1 MLLKYITA
9 SLVFLVLFNQ
19 NAAVLAQTQGGIND
33 KTLEKLKAKIEKLG
47 VGKDSKIKVTL
58 KDETKLNGFISARD
72 ENGFDITI
80 ENSGE
85 IRNVKYTDIKKA
97 EGKNSLLGV
106 KIALGVGTV
115 VGALYLIGLAAA
127 RVD

>member
-1 MLLKYITA
+1 MLLKFITT
-9 SLVFLVLFNQ
+9 SIVFLLLCTQ
-19 NAAVLAQTQGGIND
+19 NVAVLAQTQSEIND

-58 KDETKLNGFISARD
+58 NDRTKLNGFISARD
-72 ENGFDITI
+72 ENSFDITI
-80 ENSGE
+80 KKTGE
-85 IRNVKYTDIKKA
+85 VRNVKYTDIKKA

-106 KIALGVGTV
+106 TIALSIGVV
-115 VGALYLIGLAAA
+115 VGALYLIGLAAK

>member
-1 MLLKYITA
+1 MILKYITA
-9 SLVFLVLFNQ
+9 SLVFLILFNQ
-19 NAAVLAQTQGGIND
+19 NVAVLAQTQSGIND

-58 KDETKLNGFISARD
+58 KDETKLNGFITARD
-72 ENGFDITI
+72 ENGFDVTI
-80 ENSGE
+80 KNSVE

-97 EGKNSLLGV
+97 EGKNSLLAV
-106 KIALGVGTV
+106 KIALSIGVV